1 MSVQWFPGH
10 MAKAQK
16 LLTENVKLVDVVME
30 LRDARI
36 PESSYNPLLQ
46 TVIGTK
52 PRLVI
57 LTKSDLADAQAT
69 KDWMTHLR
77 RAAGGAE
84 VLAVDVHSASL
95 GRAILPKL
103 EQLAAPKLPRNKQN
117 GAPLRPVRTMVVGIP
132 NVGKSS
138 LINALAKRAAAKTG
152 ALPGVTRA
160 KQWIRLAESVELLD
174 TPGMLWPKLEDPEGA
189 RKLAVTGAVGQGG
202 FDELELAAWLLAYLA
217 AHHGQLLQ
225 RYKVE
230 DLSQTGDQL
239 LSEVGRRRGCLVAGG
254 KIDLSRAA
262 ELVLLEFRTGKMG
275 ALTLDE
281 APVEGAVDEI

>member
-16 LLTENVKLVDVVME
+16 LLAENIKLVDVVME

-46 TVIGTK
+46 TIIGTK

-57 LTKSDLADAQAT
+57 LTKSDLASPQMT
-69 KDWMTHLR
+69 KAWLAHLQEPG
-77 RAAGGAE
+77 AAEA
-84 VLAVDVHSASL
+84 LALNVHSPNL
-95 GRAILPKL
+95 GKMLLPKL
-103 EQLAAPKLPRNKQN
+103 EQMAAAKLPRNKQN

-138 LINALAKRAAAKTG
+138 LINVLAKRAAAKTG

-160 KQWIRLAESVELLD
+160 KQWIRLADSVELLD
-174 TPGMLWPKLEDPEGA
+174 TPGMLWPKLEDPQGA

-202 FDELELAAWLLAYLA
+202 FDELELAGWLLAYLA
-217 AHHGQLLQ
+217 TRHPELLQ
-225 RYKVE
+225 RFRLP
-230 DLSQTGDQL
+230 DLEQTGEQL
-239 LSEVGRRRGCLVAGG
+239 LLEVGRRRGCLVAGG
-254 KIDLSRAA
+254 KVDLTRAA
-262 ELVLLEFRTGKMG
+262 DLVLLEFRNGKLG
-275 ALTLDE
+275 AVTLDAIPE
-281 APVEGAVDEI
+281 RCASDEV

>member
-46 TVIGTK
+46 TVIGAK

-57 LTKSDLADAQAT
+57 LTKSDLADPQAT
-69 KDWMTHLR
+69 KGWIAHLR
-77 RAAGGAE
+77 QAGDAE
-84 VLAVDVHSASL
+84 VLAIDVHSPNL
-95 GRAILPKL
+95 GKAILPKL

-202 FDELELAAWLLAYLA
+202 FDELELAAWLLSYLA
-217 AHHGQLLQ
+217 ARHGQLLQ

-230 DLSQTGDQL
+230 DLSQSGDQL

-254 KIDLSRAA
+254 KVDLSRAA
-262 ELVLLEFRTGKMG
+262 DLVLLEFRTGKMG

-281 APVEGAVDEI
+281 VPTEGTVE